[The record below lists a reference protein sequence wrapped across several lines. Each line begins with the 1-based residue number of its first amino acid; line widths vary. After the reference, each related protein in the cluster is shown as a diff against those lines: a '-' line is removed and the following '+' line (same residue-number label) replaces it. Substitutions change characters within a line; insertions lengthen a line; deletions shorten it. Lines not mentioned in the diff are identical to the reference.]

1 MPEGDT
7 TQNRKSNTGMR
18 KMIPFC
24 SILLCTLLLLPGCS
38 VFSGSASANFQLEME
53 MTKSYDDTAPFVNE
67 SLFTVSEHVDTLSLE
82 VTFTM
87 KGESC
92 VLEIADNHTKAVL
105 WSGHWNKNIENSTFT
120 VPLDS
125 LEKGGEYVLR
135 ITGTKVEYT
144 KVLVTCDSDLIQ
156 KRERP
161 ANTEPD

>member
-1 MPEGDT
+1 
-7 TQNRKSNTGMR
+7 
-18 KMIPFC
+18 
-24 SILLCTLLLLPGCS
+24 
-38 VFSGSASANFQLEME
+38 
-53 MTKSYDDTAPFVNE
+53 
-67 SLFTVSEHVDTLSLE
+67 
-82 VTFTM
+82 M